1 MFGKLFI
8 TGIVIGVMV
17 SMPLGPIALLI
28 IQKTVNKNR
37 LSGFISGV
45 GVALS
50 DTFYAII
57 AGFSLTYIV
66 AILKENQLFFQI
78 FGALALIALGLNIFF
93 KNPIKEVRKFR
104 RKGTNYFQDL
114 VFSFLITISNPLVI
128 LVFLAILTGSGV
140 VLSISEPYQS
150 FFIIAGIFTGGCL
163 WWLLL
168 TMVIGFFRHK
178 FNLRVL
184 WWFNKIAGITI
195 VVFVIAT
202 VIYAVITK
210 ARF

>member
-1 MFGKLFI
+1 
-8 TGIVIGVMV
+8 
-17 SMPLGPIALLI
+17 MPLGPIALLI

-37 LSGFISGV
+37 LSGFISGI

-50 DTFYAII
+50 DTFYAVI

-66 AILKENQLFFQI
+66 AIIKENQLFFQI
-78 FGALALIALGLNIFF
+78 FGALALIGLGLNIFF

-104 RKGTNYFQDL
+104 RRGNTYFQDL
-114 VFSFLITISNPLVI
+114 FFSFLITISNPLVV
-128 LVFLAILTGSGV
+128 LVFLAVLTGSGV

-150 FFIIAGIFTGGCL
+150 FSIIAGIFTGGCL

-168 TMVIGFFRHK
+168 TTVIGFFRHK

-184 WWFNKIAGITI
+184 WWFNKIAGVTI

-202 VIYAVITK
+202 VIYAILFKPTI
-210 ARF
+210 

>member
-1 MFGKLFI
+1 
-8 TGIVIGVMV
+8 
-17 SMPLGPIALLI
+17 MPLGPIALLI

-37 LSGFISGV
+37 LSGFISGI

-50 DTFYAII
+50 DTFYAVI

-66 AILKENQLFFQI
+66 AIIKENQLFFQI
-78 FGALALIALGLNIFF
+78 FGALALIGLGLNIFF

-104 RKGTNYFQDL
+104 RKGNTYFQDL
-114 VFSFLITISNPLVI
+114 VFSFLITISNPLVV
-128 LVFLAILTGSGV
+128 LVFLAVLTGSGV

-150 FFIIAGIFTGGCL
+150 FSIIAGIFTGGCL

-168 TMVIGFFRHK
+168 TTIIGFFRHK

-184 WWFNKIAGITI
+184 WWFNKIAGVTI

-202 VIYAVITK
+202 VIYAMVNKLTI
-210 ARF
+210 